1 MLFHLPAPEYATVSV
16 VGGYLNRY
24 LCPTSLLYNLILD
37 RCYVFF
43 FMCKLQLLAV
53 TFTYKNTL
61 KALARLKN
69 FKYLIM

>member
-16 VGGYLNRY
+16 VSGYLNRY

-43 FMCKLQLLAV
+43 HVQATAISCYFYV
-53 TFTYKNTL
+53 
-61 KALARLKN
+61 
-69 FKYLIM
+69 